1 MRGFENMRVINL
13 QSMDPKVWIPKYGFP
28 KSGTNRVLY
37 KMKINNDKGYID
49 LGGEFG

>member
-13 QSMDPKVWIPKYGFP
+13 QKLSSMDHE
-28 KSGTNRVLY
+28 SGTNRVIY
-37 KMKINNDKGYID
+37 KMKISNDKGYID

>member
-13 QSMDPKVWIPKYGFP
+13 QSMDP